1 MMNPYTDA
9 SQHPFRAV
17 FAPVVWWRTY
27 ARLLYLLLALPL
39 GVLYFTLYVTGL
51 SLGIGLLILSIGA
64 VILVALLLAARP
76 IAHFER
82 MLAVGLVGEPIPPIP
97 APRTAGPG
105 FWKWLAGTASDS
117 VTWKTLAF
125 ALLRFPLGLVSW
137 VLVVVLVSFALGL
150 IAAPVIEPLGGD
162 IDFVFWEPT
171 TAAELGA
178 VSLIGLAAFVVVVHI
193 VNGLAVAWGKLARM
207 AVTRGVPGAPAPALP
222 VSPDPSTPVSAP
234 PVQRLA
240 PTPA

>member
-17 FAPVVWWRTY
+17 FGPVIWWRSYT
-27 ARLLYLLLALPL
+27 RLLYLLLALPL
-39 GVLYFTLYVTGL
+39 GVLYFTVYVTGL
-51 SLGIGLLILSIGA
+51 SLGIGLLIMTIGA
-64 VILVALLLAARP
+64 VILVALMLASRP

-82 MLAVGLVGEPIPPIP
+82 MLAVGLVGETIPPIP

-105 FWKWLAGTASDS
+105 FWKWLAGTAGDS

-137 VLVVVLVSFALGL
+137 VLVVVLVSLALGL
-150 IAAPVIEPLGGD
+150 IAAPVIEPLGGEV
-162 IDFVFWEPT
+162 DFGVWSPT

-178 VSLIGLAAFVVVVHI
+178 VSLIGLAAFVIVIHI
-193 VNGLAVAWGKLARM
+193 VNGLAVAWGKLARL
-207 AVTRGVPGAPAPALP
+207 AVTRGVPPTSAPALP
-222 VSPDPSTPVSAP
+222 AADPGPTVSVPS
-234 PVQRLA
+234 VQRLA